1 MVERISPPEISENH
15 GGMQAAAMGA
25 PLNTTLAPYTRPVAS
40 RAARAPDAAAH
51 TALSAVRQHEQLQFG
66 TERRAFGKRVKAE
79 PRMAEPER
87 ADQNRAPLLS
97 RPLPD
102 DHWIP

>member
-1 MVERISPPEISENH
+1 
-15 GGMQAAAMGA
+15 MQA
-25 PLNTTLAPYTRPVAS
+25 PITRSVATD
-40 RAARAPDAAAH
+40 ATRAPDAAAH
-51 TALSAVRQHEQLQFG
+51 TALSAVRQHEQLQFH
-66 TERRAFGKRVKAE
+66 TERRAFGKRVEAE
-79 PRMAEPER
+79 PGMAEPER